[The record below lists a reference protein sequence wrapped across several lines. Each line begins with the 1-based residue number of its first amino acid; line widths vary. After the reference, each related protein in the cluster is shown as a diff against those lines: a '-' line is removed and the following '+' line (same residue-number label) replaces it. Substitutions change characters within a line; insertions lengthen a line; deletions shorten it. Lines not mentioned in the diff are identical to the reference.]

1 MAKKEPKQP
10 RSGGI
15 KGFFTNAY
23 KSFSEGGGVAKD
35 WSLWAAGTAAKV
47 GFIIATTSM
56 VVFMPLLFEIGREG
70 QVNIS
75 LILLSQKHA
84 VQPRVVPVELKV
96 TNTYFTSC

>member
-1 MAKKEPKQP
+1 MAKKEQKQS
-10 RSGGI
+10 RGGGI

-70 QVNIS
+70 QVNNIS
-75 LILLSQKHA
+75 FIMLS
-84 VQPRVVPVELKV
+84 RVIRCAAKG
-96 TNTYFTSC
+96 CAC